1 MNFNKF
7 IGVPRKPPL
16 LEVSGQA
23 YARND
28 LSLLRLPD
36 RHPELV
42 EGSGKLG
49 YYDST
54 GSTLQR

>member
-23 YARND
+23 
-28 LSLLRLPD
+28 LPPQRRRED
-36 RHPELV
+36 GGYKKTGRKINSPPGL
-42 EGSGKLG
+42 KLG
-49 YYDST
+49 
-54 GSTLQR
+54 L